1 MPSLD
6 QLSADDRQLLN
17 RVHHGYYCNVTA
29 MPEELCHLADAGLI
43 EKQVTATLPL
53 LPIRYRIRLTLLG
66 EQFVTQTARK
76 THTPK
81 K

>member
-1 MPSLD
+1 MPAPD
-6 QLSADDRQLLN
+6 QLTADDRRLLN
-17 RVHHGYYCNVTA
+17 RVHHGNYCNVTA
-29 MPEELCHLADAGLI
+29 MPEELRHLADIGLI

-66 EQFVTQTARK
+66 EQLINQTAREA
-76 THTPK
+76 HTPK